1 MEKYINPTER
11 VANKLYDY
19 IKNTDKGK
27 EKSKGSYKKGKK
39 IEMSHIK
46 KKKMFQYNNY
56 NSPINNLE
64 LIDIKIAIR
73 YGEDEIYCNDDD
85 VFNNIRRG
93 DCLTYNKET
102 KKYGIGRIGLI
113 KFFDYKK
120 KYNQNE
126 ISLEKRVLDK
136 VKQSNL
142 PLIAYLTEKANGEN
156 FQVSFNNE
164 FQCWI
169 IGSKNVSLAARD
181 EKDLDYYNK
190 NNENN
195 RYNYTLNFAKLWFE
209 LLNNNIKDKI
219 EEFKKEMGDH
229 TLIGEN
235 VGDLLYQ
242 HIKTYNK
249 RDVIFYGIVN
259 NSMYDNEI
267 CLPLNKSFKI
277 FKKYNLSYVPNEV
290 SPIYDNFSKLK
301 LYLDEKYDE
310 ILLRNLENGGEGC
323 VVYIAEV
330 DENGNENVLTLGKL
344 KTFEYR
350 FYRKIREK
358 CKQLRYKNKKSTNYL
373 KNSLRKES
381 EEIIEHLKDKINFDD
396 YMNFGDFIIDY
407 NEFDNRDFSN
417 VFANFIEE
425 MKKMYEKKE
434 EFNNIKKDFDKKFN
448 YYFHNYN
455 ENESDEENEKDEKKD
470 NEKEDEK
477 EFLSQKRNK

>member
-1 MEKYINPTER
+1 
-11 VANKLYDY
+11 
-19 IKNTDKGK
+19 
-27 EKSKGSYKKGKK
+27 
-39 IEMSHIK
+39 
-46 KKKMFQYNNY
+46 
-56 NSPINNLE
+56 
-64 LIDIKIAIR
+64 
-73 YGEDEIYCNDDD
+73 
-85 VFNNIRRG
+85 
-93 DCLTYNKET
+93 
-102 KKYGIGRIGLI
+102 
-113 KFFDYKK
+113 
-120 KYNQNE
+120 
-126 ISLEKRVLDK
+126 
-136 VKQSNL
+136 
-142 PLIAYLTEKANGEN
+142 
-156 FQVSFNNE
+156 
-164 FQCWI
+164 
-169 IGSKNVSLAARD
+169 
-181 EKDLDYYNK
+181 
-190 NNENN
+190 
-195 RYNYTLNFAKLWFE
+195 
-209 LLNNNIKDKI
+209 
-219 EEFKKEMGDH
+219 MGDH
-229 TLIGEN
+229 TFIGEN
-235 VGDLLYQ
+235 VGDLLYL

-267 CLPLNKSFKI
+267 CLPLNRSFEI

-301 LYLDEKYDE
+301 IYLDEKYDE

-323 VVYIAEV
+323 VVYISEV

-417 VFANFIEE
+417 VFANFIDE

-434 EFNNIKKDFDKKFN
+434 EFNNIKKDFDKKLN

-455 ENESDEENEKDEKKD
+455 EKESDEENEKDEK
-470 NEKEDEK
+470 
-477 EFLSQKRNK
+477 EFLSQKRNI

>member
-39 IEMSHIK
+39 VEMSHLK

-73 YGEDEIYCNDDD
+73 YGEDDIYCNDDD

-195 RYNYTLNFAKLWFE
+195 RYNYTLNFAKIWFE

-417 VFANFIEE
+417 VFANFIDE

-477 EFLSQKRNK
+477 EFLSQKRNI

>member
-1 MEKYINPTER
+1 
-11 VANKLYDY
+11 
-19 IKNTDKGK
+19 
-27 EKSKGSYKKGKK
+27 
-39 IEMSHIK
+39 
-46 KKKMFQYNNY
+46 MFQYNNY

-73 YGEDEIYCNDDD
+73 YGEDDIYCNDDD

-120 KYNQNE
+120 KYNENE
-126 ISLEKRVLDK
+126 IPLEKRVLDK

-195 RYNYTLNFAKLWFE
+195 RYNFTLNFAKIWFE

-229 TLIGEN
+229 TFIGEN

-267 CLPLNKSFKI
+267 CLPLNRSFEI

-301 LYLDEKYDE
+301 IYLDEKYDE

-323 VVYIAEV
+323 VVYISEV

-417 VFANFIEE
+417 VFANFIDE

-434 EFNNIKKDFDKKFN
+434 EFNNIKKDFDKKLN

-455 ENESDEENEKDEKKD
+455 EKESDEENEKDEK
-470 NEKEDEK
+470 
-477 EFLSQKRNK
+477 EFLSQKRNI

>member
-73 YGEDEIYCNDDD
+73 YGEDDIYCNDDD

-195 RYNYTLNFAKLWFE
+195 RYNYTLNFAKIWFE

-267 CLPLNKSFKI
+267 CLPLNKSFEI

>member
-1 MEKYINPTER
+1 
-11 VANKLYDY
+11 
-19 IKNTDKGK
+19 
-27 EKSKGSYKKGKK
+27 
-39 IEMSHIK
+39 
-46 KKKMFQYNNY
+46 MFQYNNY

-73 YGEDEIYCNDDD
+73 YGEDDIYCNDDD

-120 KYNQNE
+120 KYNENE

-195 RYNYTLNFAKLWFE
+195 RYNFTLNFAKIWFE

-229 TLIGEN
+229 TFIGEN

-267 CLPLNKSFKI
+267 CLPLNRSFEI

-301 LYLDEKYDE
+301 IYLDEKYDE

-323 VVYIAEV
+323 VVYISEV

-358 CKQLRYKNKKSTNYL
+358 CKHLRYKNKKSTNYL

-417 VFANFIEE
+417 VFANFIDE

-455 ENESDEENEKDEKKD
+455 EKESDEENEKDEK
-470 NEKEDEK
+470 
-477 EFLSQKRNK
+477 EFLSQKRNI

>member
-39 IEMSHIK
+39 VEMSHLK

-73 YGEDEIYCNDDD
+73 YGEDDIYCNDDD

-120 KYNQNE
+120 KYNENE

-195 RYNYTLNFAKLWFE
+195 RYNFTLNFAKIWFE

-229 TLIGEN
+229 TFIGEN

-301 LYLDEKYDE
+301 IYLDEKYDE

-417 VFANFIEE
+417 VFANFIDE

-434 EFNNIKKDFDKKFN
+434 EFNNIKKDFDKKLN

-455 ENESDEENEKDEKKD
+455 EKESDEENEKDEKKD

-477 EFLSQKRNK
+477 EFLSQKRNI

>member
-1 MEKYINPTER
+1 
-11 VANKLYDY
+11 
-19 IKNTDKGK
+19 
-27 EKSKGSYKKGKK
+27 
-39 IEMSHIK
+39 
-46 KKKMFQYNNY
+46 MFQYNNY

-73 YGEDEIYCNDDD
+73 YGEDDIYCNDDD

-93 DCLTYNKET
+93 DCLTSNKET

-120 KYNQNE
+120 KYNENE
-126 ISLEKRVLDK
+126 IPLEKRVLDK

-156 FQVSFNNE
+156 FQVSYNTE

-169 IGSKNVSLAARD
+169 IGSKNVTLAAKD
-181 EKDLDYYNK
+181 EKDLEFYKNK
-190 NNENN
+190 KGND
-195 RYNYTLNFAKLWFE
+195 RYTFTLNFAKLWFE
-209 LLNNNIKDKI
+209 ILKNNIKDKI

-267 CLPLNKSFKI
+267 CLPLKKSFEI
-277 FKKYNLSYVPNEV
+277 FKKYNLSFVPNEV

-301 LYLDEKYDE
+301 VYLDEKYDE

-417 VFANFIEE
+417 VFANFIDE
-425 MKKMYEKKE
+425 MKKMYETKE

-448 YYFHNYN
+448 YYLQNYN
-455 ENESDEENEKDEKKD
+455 ENESDEEKEKDEKKE

-477 EFLSQKRNK
+477 EFLSQKRNI

>member
-39 IEMSHIK
+39 VEMSHLK

-73 YGEDEIYCNDDD
+73 YGEDDIYCNDDD

-120 KYNQNE
+120 KYNENE

-195 RYNYTLNFAKLWFE
+195 RYNFTLNFAKIWFE

-229 TLIGEN
+229 TFIGEN

-267 CLPLNKSFKI
+267 CLPLNRSFEI

-290 SPIYDNFSKLK
+290 SPIYDNCSKLK
-301 LYLDEKYDE
+301 IYLDEKYDE

-323 VVYIAEV
+323 VVYISEV

-358 CKQLRYKNKKSTNYL
+358 CKHLRYKNKKSTNYL

-407 NEFDNRDFSN
+407 NEFDTRDFSN
-417 VFANFIEE
+417 VFANFIDE
-425 MKKMYEKKE
+425 MKKKYKKKE
-434 EFNNIKKDFDKKFN
+434 EFNNIKKDFDKKLN

-455 ENESDEENEKDEKKD
+455 EKESDEENEKDEK
-470 NEKEDEK
+470 
-477 EFLSQKRNK
+477 EFLSQKRNI

>member
-39 IEMSHIK
+39 VEMSHLK

-73 YGEDEIYCNDDD
+73 YGEDDIYCNDDD

-120 KYNQNE
+120 KYNENE

-136 VKQSNL
+136 AKQSNL

-195 RYNYTLNFAKLWFE
+195 RYNFTLNFAKIWFE

-229 TLIGEN
+229 TFIGEN

-267 CLPLNKSFKI
+267 CLPLNRSFEI

-301 LYLDEKYDE
+301 IYLDEKYDE

-323 VVYIAEV
+323 VVYISEV

-358 CKQLRYKNKKSTNYL
+358 CKHLRYKNKKSTNYL

-417 VFANFIEE
+417 VFANFIDE

-434 EFNNIKKDFDKKFN
+434 EFNNIKKDFDKKLN

-455 ENESDEENEKDEKKD
+455 EKESDEENEKDEK
-470 NEKEDEK
+470 
-477 EFLSQKRNK
+477 EFLSQKRNI

>member
-120 KYNQNE
+120 KYNENE

-195 RYNYTLNFAKLWFE
+195 RYNYTLNFAKIWFE

-267 CLPLNKSFKI
+267 CLPLNKSFEI

-290 SPIYDNFSKLK
+290 SPVYDNFSKLK
-301 LYLDEKYDE
+301 VYLDEKYDE

>member
-1 MEKYINPTER
+1 
-11 VANKLYDY
+11 
-19 IKNTDKGK
+19 
-27 EKSKGSYKKGKK
+27 
-39 IEMSHIK
+39 
-46 KKKMFQYNNY
+46 MFQYNNY

-195 RYNYTLNFAKLWFE
+195 RYNYTLNFAKIWFE

-249 RDVIFYGIVN
+249 RDVIFCGIVN

-267 CLPLNKSFKI
+267 CLPLNKSFEI

>member
-27 EKSKGSYKKGKK
+27 EQSKGSYKKGKK
-39 IEMSHIK
+39 VEMSHLK

-120 KYNQNE
+120 KYNENE

-195 RYNYTLNFAKLWFE
+195 RYNFTLNFAKIWFE

-229 TLIGEN
+229 TFIGEN

-242 HIKTYNK
+242 HIKIYNK
-249 RDVIFYGIVN
+249 RDVLFYGIVD
-259 NSMYDNEI
+259 NSKYDEEI
-267 CLPLNKSFKI
+267 CLPLNRSFEI
-277 FKKYNLSYVPNEV
+277 FKKYNLSFVPFE
-290 SPIYDNFSKLK
+290 SSSKYDNFSKLK
-301 LYLDEKYDE
+301 VYLDNKYDE
-310 ILLRNLENGGEGC
+310 ILLKNLENGGEGC

-330 DENGNENVLTLGKL
+330 NENGDENVLTLGKL

-358 CKQLRYKNKKSTNYL
+358 CKQLRNKHPKSKTSL
-373 KNSLRKES
+373 KNGLKEES
-381 EEIIEHLKDKINFDD
+381 GEIIENLKDKINFDE
-396 YMNFGDFIIDY
+396 YINFGNFIIDY
-407 NEFDNRDFSN
+407 NEFDKRDYSN
-417 VFANFIEE
+417 VFATFIDE
-425 MKKMYEKKE
+425 MKIKYEKKE
-434 EFNNIKKDFDKKFN
+434 DFNNIKKDFDVKFN
-448 YYFHNYN
+448 FYFNN
-455 ENESDEENEKDEKKD
+455 KLNQEKNKK
-470 NEKEDEK
+470 KK
-477 EFLSQKRNK
+477 KKTKIIKKQI